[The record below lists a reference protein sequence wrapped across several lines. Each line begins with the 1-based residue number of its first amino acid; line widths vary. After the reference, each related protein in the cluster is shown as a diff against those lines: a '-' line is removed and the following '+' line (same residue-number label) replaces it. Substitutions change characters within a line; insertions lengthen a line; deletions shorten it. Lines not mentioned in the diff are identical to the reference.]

1 MDIKQ
6 VGLVVAVILILYLVY
21 TYFFSDPTVADLV
34 GMHNAKLV
42 KEIDP
47 ERLPGS
53 KGSNDFCFSVWI
65 YINTW
70 NYRYGQ
76 VKNIVRRTNAA
87 GDHCPL
93 ITLGTGTNN
102 LTISMATYPNS
113 GEVSTSQIHNCT
125 VKNIPLQK
133 WTNILMCTMGRS
145 LDVYIDG
152 KLVKTCLLP
161 GVAKMDPKAPLQ
173 LCPDGGFSGFTS
185 RLRYYSRAVNPREA
199 YEIYK
204 EGYNS
209 SWFGDALNRYK
220 LSVAFSK
227 DNNIINQFDL

>member
-1 MDIKQ
+1 MEIKQ
-6 VGLVVAVILILYLVY
+6 VGLIVAVIIILYFVY
-21 TYFFSDPTVADLV
+21 TYFFSDPTVADLA

-42 KEIDP
+42 KEVTADK
-47 ERLPGS
+47 LPGN
-53 KGSNDFCFSVWI
+53 KGSNDFTFSVWV
-65 YINTW
+65 YVNTW

-76 VKNIVRRTNAA
+76 VKNILRRTNAA

-93 ITLGTGTNN
+93 ITLGSGTNN
-102 LTISMATYPNS
+102 LTVSMATYPNS
-113 GEVSTSQIHNCT
+113 GEVTTAQIHNCT

-133 WTNILMCTMGRS
+133 WTHLLVSTAGRS

-161 GVAKMDPKAPLQ
+161 GVAKMDPTAPLQ
-173 LCPDGGFSGFTS
+173 LCADGGFSGFTS
-185 RLRYYSRAVNPREA
+185 RLRYYSRSLNPREV

-204 EGYNS
+204 EGYSS
-209 SWFGDALNRYK
+209 SWFGEALNRYK

-227 DNNIINQFDL
+227 DNNEINRFEL

>member
-1 MDIKQ
+1 MEIKQ
-6 VGLVVAVILILYLVY
+6 VGLIVAVIIILYFVY
-21 TYFFSDPTVADLV
+21 TYFFSDPTVADLA

-42 KEIDP
+42 KEITADK
-47 ERLPGS
+47 LPGN
-53 KGSNDFCFSVWI
+53 KGSNDFTFSVWV
-65 YINTW
+65 YVNTW

-76 VKNIVRRTNAA
+76 VKNILRRTNAA

-93 ITLGTGTNN
+93 ITLGSGTNN
-102 LTISMATYPNS
+102 LTVSMATYPNS
-113 GEVSTSQIHNCT
+113 GEVTTAQIHNCT

-133 WTNILMCTMGRS
+133 WTHLLVSTAGRS

-161 GVAKMDPKAPLQ
+161 GVAKMDPTAPLQ
-173 LCPDGGFSGFTS
+173 LCADGGFSGFTS
-185 RLRYYSRAVNPREA
+185 RLRYYSRSLNPREV

-204 EGYNS
+204 EGYSS
-209 SWFGDALNRYK
+209 SWFGEALNRYK

-227 DNNIINQFDL
+227 DNNEINRFEL